1 MMMKKI
7 ERAGVFP
14 DRRAF
19 LELAGQGNLIPVYME
34 VLADTL
40 TPVSAYLMLRGERPS
55 FLLESVL
62 GGEKWARYSF
72 LGLAPRAVIKARGR
86 RMEIRTA
93 GGVQAFE
100 EADPLERVREFMK
113 AIRPARAED
122 ATLPRFYGGL
132 VGYIGYDMVRF
143 MEELPDRGRP
153 GLDMP
158 DLFLMLTGMILIFD
172 NLRQKLKIVAN
183 VHLDDGASPEEAYDL
198 AVEKI
203 VSIRRRL
210 AGFSGA
216 VSRQAGEDPADAQKG
231 KKMTG
236 MKKSAFESSFG
247 SPKDFMD
254 AVDRTKQY
262 VMAGDI
268 VQGVLSQRFQRKT
281 SAHPF
286 AIYRALRVINP
297 SPYMYYIDTGQ
308 EHIVGSSPEILVR
321 LEGGDITLRPI
332 AGTRRRGATLEEDLA
347 LEEELKADPKEQAEH
362 IMLVDLG
369 RNDVGRVA
377 GTGSVKVPELMV
389 VERYSHVMH
398 IVSSVE
404 GRLKPGLGP
413 FDLLRACFP
422 AGTVSG
428 APKVR
433 AMQIIEELEPVKR
446 GPYAGAV
453 GYFSYSGNMD
463 TCITIRT
470 LIIKEGMV
478 YVQAGA
484 GIVADSVPESEY
496 AETVNKARA
505 MMEAVEMAENEISED
520 GGIGPRKDLSGDCG
534 PSGDSGE

>member
-1 MMMKKI
+1 MKKTDY
-7 ERAGVFP
+7 AGVFP
-14 DRRAF
+14 DRRTF
-19 LELAGQGNLIPVYME
+19 LELSGKGNLIPVYTEIM
-34 VLADTL
+34 ADTL
-40 TPVSAYLMLRGERPS
+40 TPVSAYLLLRGERPS
-55 FLLESVL
+55 FLLESVV

-72 LGLAPRAVIKARGR
+72 LGLAPRVMIKAWGR
-86 RMEIRTA
+86 RMEVRT
-93 GGVQAFE
+93 GDVVERFE
-100 EADPLERVREFMK
+100 DVPDPLGHAHRILENIKPVM
-113 AIRPARAED
+113 APDPALA
-122 ATLPRFYGGL
+122 RFYGGL

-143 MEELPDRGRP
+143 MEELPDGGRP

-158 DLFLMLTGMILIFD
+158 DLFLMLTDIILIFD
-172 NLRQKLKIVAN
+172 NLRQKLKILAN
-183 VHLDDGASPEEAYDL
+183 VHLDGGAGPWEAYDL

-203 VSIRRRL
+203 NSVRRKL
-210 AGFSGA
+210 AGFF
-216 VSRQAGEDPADAQKG
+216 
-231 KKMTG
+231 TG
-236 MKKSAFESSFG
+236 DREGVLDNGPRARSAAKTENEETDFVSSFG
-247 SPKDFMD
+247 KNPKDFMD
-254 AVDRTKQY
+254 AVDRIKQY
-262 VMAGDI
+262 VKAGDI
-268 VQGVLSQRFQRKT
+268 VQGVLSQRFEKKT
-281 SAHPF
+281 PAHPF
-286 AIYRALRVINP
+286 SIYRALRVINP

-321 LEGGDITLRPI
+321 LEGGNITLRPI
-332 AGTRRRGATLEEDLA
+332 AGTRGRGATTQEDLA
-347 LEEELKADPKEQAEH
+347 LEEELKADPKERAEH

-377 GTGSVKVPELMV
+377 ETGSVKVPELMV

-404 GRLKPGLGP
+404 GRLQPGLGP

-453 GYFSYSGNMD
+453 GYFGYSGNMD

-470 LIIKEGMV
+470 LIIKDGVV

-484 GIVADSVPESEY
+484 GIVADSVPELEY

-505 MMEAVEMAENEISED
+505 MMEAVEAAEN
-520 GGIGPRKDLSGDCG
+520 GILPWDF
-534 PSGDSGE
+534 